1 MLPTEKKGK
10 EAGGGGGGRV
20 EEEVTGLV
28 GLMRAALQD
37 EKPTSGQ
44 GTKSDERTL
53 TFNVG
58 CGCCMVFLHLLFS
71 IFRSLFS

>member
-10 EAGGGGGGRV
+10 QAGGGWGRV

-28 GLMRAALQD
+28 GLMQAALQ

-53 TFNVG
+53 TFKVG
-58 CGCCMVFLHLLFS
+58 CGCGMVFLGLLFV
-71 IFRSLFS
+71 IFSSLFS

>member
-10 EAGGGGGGRV
+10 EAGGRWGRV

-28 GLMRAALQD
+28 GLMQAALQ

-44 GTKSDERTL
+44 GTKSDKRTL

-71 IFRSLFS
+71 IFSSLFS